1 MAIIVEGGSKEDGG
15 GGWEGR
21 SDCGEQEEEEAEV
34 EEAEE
39 TLQVSDSCPPG
50 LSGWCDWPQI
60 CSHLEC
66 SLRASR

>member
-1 MAIIVEGGSKEDGG
+1 MAIIVEGGGKEDGG

-21 SDCGEQEEEEAEV
+21 TDCGEQEEEEAEV

-50 LSGWCDWPQI
+50 LSG
-60 CSHLEC
+60 
-66 SLRASR
+66 